1 MKMLNNK
8 MNLMKMLKKTI
19 FLLPTP
25 MNINILWN
33 FGSILGI
40 CLVLQIISGLF
51 LSMHYTSHIDNA
63 FNSVIHIMHNVNYGW
78 LMRLIH
84 MNGASF
90 FFFCMFIHIGRGIY
104 FNSYFLYLTWYSGSL
119 IFILTMATAFLGY
132 VLPWGQMSFWG
143 ATVIT
148 NLMSAIPLIG
158 NKIVIWL
165 WGGFSVNNAT
175 LNRFYSLHFIM
186 PFVILMMILI
196 HLMTLHLTGS
206 NNPLGTNSNLY
217 KISFHSYFTIKDIQ
231 GFLLM
236 IIMLMLLCCF
246 TPYLLGDPE
255 NFNMANPMITPIHIQ
270 PEWYFLFAY
279 AILRSIPNKLGGV
292 IALLLSVMIILIM
305 PIYNMNKF
313 QSSMYY
319 PVNQIT
325 FWMFVNIMIM
335 LTWIGMKPIEYP
347 FMMIGQIL
355 TILYFMYY
363 LINPII
369 FNLWNKI
376 LF

>member
-8 MNLMKMLKKTI
+8 MNLIKTMKKTI
-19 FLLPTP
+19 LLLPTP
-25 MNINILWN
+25 ININILWN
-33 FGSILGI
+33 FGSILGV
-40 CLVLQIISGLF
+40 CLVVQIISGLF
-51 LSMHYTSHIDNA
+51 LSMHYTSHINNA
-63 FNSVIHIMHNVNYGW
+63 FNSIIHIMHDVNYGW

-119 IFILTMATAFLGY
+119 IFIITMATAFLGY

-158 NKIVIWL
+158 NEIVIWL

-175 LNRFYSLHFIM
+175 LNRFYSLNFIM

-217 KISFHSYFTIKDIQ
+217 KISFHSYFTIKDMQ

-236 IIMLMLLCCF
+236 IIMLLLLCCF
-246 TPYLLGDPE
+246 TPYMLGDPE

-305 PIYNMNKF
+305 PLYNMNKF
-313 QSSMYY
+313 QSSTYY
-319 PVNQIT
+319 PFNQIT
-325 FWMFVNIMIM
+325 FWSFVNIMIM
-335 LTWIGMKPIEYP
+335 LNLNWNKTYWMSFYNNWSNSY
-347 FMMIGQIL
+347 
-355 TILYFMYY
+355 YFMFY
-363 LINPII
+363 NII
-369 FNLWNKI
+369 Y
-376 LF
+376 

>member
-1 MKMLNNK
+1 MKMNINS
-8 MNLMKMLKKTI
+8 MNLIKKMKKMILM
-19 FLLPTP
+19 LPTP
-25 MNINILWN
+25 ININILWN
-33 FGSILGI
+33 FGSLLGI
-40 CLVLQIISGLF
+40 CLTIQIITGLF
-51 LSMHYTSHIDNA
+51 LSMHYTSHINNA
-63 FNSVIHIMHNVNYGW
+63 FNSIIHIMHDINYGW

-104 FNSYFLYLTWYSGSL
+104 FNSYFLYLPWYTGSL

-148 NLMSAIPLIG
+148 NLMSAIPMVG
-158 NKIVIWL
+158 NNIVIWL

-186 PFVILMMILI
+186 PFIILMMILI
-196 HLMTLHLTGS
+196 HLSTLHITGS
-206 NNPLGTNSNLY
+206 NNPLGTNNNLY
-217 KISFHSYFTIKDIQ
+217 KIPFHIYFTIKDIQ
-231 GFLLM
+231 GFMLM
-236 IIMLMLLCCF
+236 IIILLILCSF
-246 TPYLLGDPE
+246 YPYTLGDPE

-292 IALLLSVMIILIM
+292 IALLFSVMIIMIL
-305 PIYNMNKF
+305 PLYNMNKF
-313 QSSMYY
+313 QSSAYY
-319 PVNQIT
+319 PLNQIS
-325 FWMFVNIMIM
+325 FWGFVNIMIM
-335 LTWIGMKPIEYP
+335 LTWIGMKPIEFP
-347 FMMIGQIL
+347 FMMIGQIM
-355 TILYFMYY
+355 TILYFSYY

-369 FNLWNKI
+369 FKKWNKM
-376 LF
+376 LM